1 VIVMRSMLALFLLSA
16 SAMAADWSSYA
27 NARFGITIDI
37 SPGFV
42 NDVPE
47 PENGDGLTFHSADGK
62 AELLVWGNNL
72 VEADFNQDVAERL
85 KSDMEDGWNI
95 SYVAGVN
102 GSGWQVYSGTR
113 EDRLLYAKS
122 ISSCKETQAL
132 HFRLEYPEA
141 QKTDFD
147 PVVARLA
154 KSLNAGSASDCP

>member
-1 VIVMRSMLALFLLSA
+1 MRSIIALFLLS
-16 SAMAADWSSYA
+16 SLAMAADWSSYA
-27 NARFGITIDI
+27 NTRFGAIIDI
-37 SPGFV
+37 PPGFV

-47 PENGDGLTFHSADGK
+47 PENADGLTFHSADGK

-72 VEADFNQDVAERL
+72 VDEDFNQDVATRL

-132 HFRLEYPEA
+132 HFRIEYPEA
-141 QKTDFD
+141 QKTTYD
-147 PVVARLA
+147 PVVARLS
-154 KSLNAGSASDCP
+154 KSLKAGPAMDCP

>member
-1 VIVMRSMLALFLLSA
+1 MRTIIALFLLSS

-27 NARFGITIDI
+27 NARFGAIIDI
-37 SPGFV
+37 PPGFV

-47 PENGDGLTFHSADGK
+47 PENGDGLTFHSADGA

-72 VEADFNQDVAERL
+72 VDADFNQDVAARL
-85 KSDMEDGWNI
+85 KIYIEDGWNI

-113 EDRLLYAKS
+113 EGRLLYAKS

-132 HFRLEYPEA
+132 HFRIEYPEP
-141 QKTDFD
+141 QKANYDS
-147 PVVARLA
+147 VVARLS
-154 KSLNAGSASDCP
+154 KSLKAGPATDCP

>member
-1 VIVMRSMLALFLLSA
+1 MRIILLLLLLCSPA
-16 SAMAADWSSYA
+16 FAAEWTTYS
-27 NARFGITIDI
+27 NPRFGASIDVP
-37 SPGFV
+37 PGFV

-72 VEADFNQDVAERL
+72 VDADFNQDVAARL

-113 EDRLLYAKS
+113 EHRLLYAKS
-122 ISSCKETQAL
+122 LSSCKETQAL
-132 HFRLEYPEA
+132 HFRIEYPEA
-141 QKTDFD
+141 QKTGFD
-147 PVVARLA
+147 PIVARLA
-154 KSLNAGSASDCP
+154 KSLKASPATDCP

>member
-1 VIVMRSMLALFLLSA
+1 MRTIIALFLLSS

-27 NARFGITIDI
+27 NARFGAIIDI
-37 SPGFV
+37 PPGFV

-47 PENGDGLTFHSADGK
+47 PENGDGLTFHSADGA

-72 VEADFNQDVAERL
+72 VDADFNQDVAARL
-85 KSDMEDGWNI
+85 KIYIEDGWNI

-113 EDRLLYAKS
+113 EGRLLYAKS

-132 HFRLEYPEA
+132 HFRIEYPEP
-141 QKTDFD
+141 QKITYDS
-147 PVVARLA
+147 VVARLS
-154 KSLNAGSASDCP
+154 KSLKAGPATDCP

>member
-1 VIVMRSMLALFLLSA
+1 MIRSVFALFLLSSSANA
-16 SAMAADWSSYA
+16 SDWSSYA
-27 NARFGITIDI
+27 NARFGATIDI
-37 SPGFV
+37 PPGFV

-47 PENGDGLTFHSADGK
+47 PANGDGLTFHSADGN

-72 VEADFNQDVAERL
+72 VDADFNQDVAARL
-85 KSDMEDGWNI
+85 KSDTEDGWNI

-132 HFRLEYPEA
+132 HFRIEYPGA
-141 QKTDFD
+141 QETDFD
-147 PVVARLA
+147 PIVSRLS
-154 KSLNAGSASDCP
+154 KSLKAGPATDCP

>member
-1 VIVMRSMLALFLLSA
+1 VTIIRSVLALFLLSA
-16 SAMAADWSSYA
+16 SAIAADWSSYA
-27 NARFGITIDI
+27 NARFGATIDI
-37 SPGFV
+37 PPGFM

-72 VEADFNQDVAERL
+72 VDADFNQDVAARL

-113 EDRLLYAKS
+113 EGRLLYAKS
-122 ISSCKETQAL
+122 ISSCKDTQAL

-141 QKTDFD
+141 QENDFD
-147 PVVARLA
+147 PVVERLA
-154 KSLNAGSASDCP
+154 KSLKAGPATDCP